1 MIIVLLILLIGY
13 IVVVSHDTWW
23 GVSNGRGNTSDE
35 IAGDQITSNQITNN
49 IFANNLISGGA
60 VVVKAPPNY
69 QPYYHRVLDN
79 LDREEYGKRSTEI
92 RFYGL
97 DAKDA
102 GEGSSSYDGGG
113 GQGGGGGEY
122 RGLGFG

>member
-23 GVSNGRGNTSDE
+23 GVSNGRGNTTFDE
-35 IAGDQITSNQITNN
+35 ITSDQIT
-49 IFANNLISGGA
+49 NNLISGGS

-79 LDREEYGKRSTEI
+79 L
-92 RFYGL
+92 
-97 DAKDA
+97 
-102 GEGSSSYDGGG
+102 
-113 GQGGGGGEY
+113 
-122 RGLGFG
+122 